1 MAKIVDE
8 PKILR
13 YDVING
19 EKIPVYSAKVETTV
33 TNTKTG
39 QEYTSHEDC
48 QADIDN
54 PDTDTTEFVSLRGR
68 GREFT
73 VNVVSN
79 TTGTAWRLGTQRFD
93 IQPDGRR

>member
-13 YDVING
+13 YEFDPQG
-19 EKIPVYSAKVETTV
+19 KKIPVYSAKGETTV

-39 QEYTSHEDC
+39 QEYNSHEEC

-54 PDTDTTEFVSLRGR
+54 PETDTKE
-68 GREFT
+68 E
-73 VNVVSN
+73 
-79 TTGTAWRLGTQRFD
+79 D
-93 IQPDGRR
+93 IRRDVHVIAPNLFSGA

>member
-13 YDVING
+13 YDEIG
-19 EKIPVYSAKVETTV
+19 GKKIPVYSAKVETTI

-39 QEYTSHEDC
+39 QEYNSHEEC

-54 PDTDTTEFVSLRGR
+54 SETDTTEADIRR
-68 GREFT
+68 D
-73 VNVVSN
+73 VNVIAPNLFSGAA
-79 TTGTAWRLGTQRFD
+79 TGEE
-93 IQPDGRR
+93 